1 MNLIHRYKRKSIR
14 TSLSVL
20 FTVQAC
26 LTALPAISAD
36 TANIVIKGTIRPTAC
51 DLSLSKSGLVDYGSI
66 RALTLSDS
74 IINILPSIP
83 ITLSIRCDHPTRFAV
98 RLSDGRPGTA
108 LAETSTEDT
117 EQNFGLG
124 TAGNRNIGS
133 IKVYRKGDSRGDG
146 NTTGHIYQFMSTEYD
161 WYATTEEYGINH
173 RAFMAWAIPGARTP
187 YAYSNMTQNL
197 EVQARLPKKSDLPD
211 FTDGL
216 SLDGFVIMTLHY
228 L

>member
-1 MNLIHRYKRKSIR
+1 MM
-14 TSLSVL
+14 
-20 FTVQAC
+20 
-26 LTALPAISAD
+26 ALPAIPAD

-74 IINILPSIP
+74 TINVLPGIP
-83 ITLSIRCDHPTRFAV
+83 ITLSIRCDQPTRFAV

-108 LAETSTEDT
+108 LEETNTEGT
-117 EQNFGLG
+117 NQNFGLG

-133 IKVYRKGDSRGDG
+133 AKVFRKGGSRGDG
-146 NTTGHIYQFMSTEYD
+146 NTTGHIYQFMSTQYD

-173 RAFMAWAIPGARTP
+173 LAFMAWAIPGARTP
-187 YAYSNMTQNL
+187 YAYSTMTQNL
-197 EVQARLPKKSDLPD
+197 EVQARLPRKSDLPD
-211 FTDGL
+211 FKDGL
-216 SLDGFVIMTLHY
+216 TLDGFIIMTLYY